1 MDWLILILGVPAILI
16 PLVLLFGFAG
26 CTPNAPFCTDDSD
39 CPDGAHCFDGSCVVE
54 FSPSAPQNLAAT
66 ARDDRSVS
74 LTWRT
79 ADPATTDFGI
89 ERAEEGDDF
98 AGIPAPQDLSATG
111 ATDTSGL
118 LAGVTY
124 TYRFSADLSD
134 TSQATVFPAVP
145 ANLLAAPAKIDQIK
159 VSWDNASAIATDY
172 ILEHRVVPGGT
183 FGQIFRGRDT
193 TFLHSRDN
201 DPTLVEGSRH
211 QYRVFAIV
219 VDGAVENDVPQEDG
233 VKSAASAIASVR
245 LAFTDAFTAILT
257 DDEAN
262 DEGFC
267 LVQRLSQALLTAGGT
282 QVRIVL
288 RGSTTGSLTID
299 RVTISQTADSQPGAT
314 GAEDPY
320 DAGPDL
326 TDVITSP
333 VTIPPNTAVTVGPV
347 DYALDPNQDLL
358 VAFDI
363 SSTTGEG
370 NLRFRRLATA
380 TSFANPATAEASQPD
395 RTTGY
400 QFPGTDF
407 LYLIEKIQVL

>member
-1 MDWLILILGVPAILI
+1 LESSARRRPA
-16 PLVLLFGFAG
+16 
-26 CTPNAPFCTDDSD
+26 S
-39 CPDGAHCFDGSCVVE
+39 SRR
-54 FSPSAPQNLAAT
+54 FSRRNL
-66 ARDDRSVS
+66 SN
-74 LTWRT
+74 
-79 ADPATTDFGI
+79 
-89 ERAEEGDDF
+89 
-98 AGIPAPQDLSATG
+98 LSPTG
-111 ATDTSGL
+111 ATDSFRL
-118 LAGVTY
+118 QPAVTY
-124 TYRFSADLSD
+124 TYRFRADPLD

-145 ANLLAAPAKIDQIK
+145 ANLLATPAKIDQIK

-172 ILEHRVVPGGT
+172 ILEHRPPGGT
-183 FGQIFRGRDT
+183 FGEIFRGPDT
-193 TFLHSRDN
+193 TFTHSN

-211 QYRVFAIV
+211 QYRVSAIV
-219 VDGAVENDVPQEDG
+219 DPGVENDVPQDGG
-233 VKSAASAIASVR
+233 VKSATSAIASTT

-257 DDEAN
+257 DDEPG

-267 LVQRLSQALLTAGGT
+267 LVQRLNKALLTVGGTHT

-288 RGSTTGSLTID
+288 RGSTTGSLTLD
-299 RVTISQTADSQPGAT
+299 RVTISQPAASGNA
-314 GAEDPY
+314 Y

-333 VTIPPNTAVTVGPV
+333 VTIPPNTPVTLGPV
-347 DYALDPNQDLL
+347 DYALNNTQDLL

-380 TSFANPATAEASQPD
+380 SSFANPATAEAGIPN
-395 RTTGY
+395 RTPNY